1 MKKYIFLLLIVIIF
15 LQSFK
20 LANSLIS
27 NEEKFFLRVSEKYDA
42 VLYEKWK
49 NSIDLKNRL
58 IKEIKNKN
66 MNEEYKEYMIK
77 NKNNRLLRLKIKYL
91 KKLNNSL
98 ENKNIIKI
106 KRYLNLILNIFNEE
120 NENLKNNFQIDL

>member
-77 NKNNRLLRLKIKYL
+77 NKNNRLLRLKRKYL